1 MATTTTNPAMAAT
14 NHATEDTD
22 HVSLK
27 TWICVLGVLLGCFM
41 AVLDIIVTN
50 SSLRDI
56 AGTLAASSDEIS
68 WVPTSYLVAEIV
80 VIPLTSWLSAAFSLK
95 KYLLVNS
102 ILFVFFSVCCGQAR
116 SLDLMILFRVLQ
128 GFTGGVLIPLSF
140 VVILT
145 YLPPSKRP
153 IGMAMFSV
161 TATFA
166 PALGPLL
173 GGWLTDS
180 YGWPFVF
187 YINVIPGILLIA
199 AVWFTMESQPMN
211 LGLLKKGDW
220 WGILTMAIGLAAFEI
235 VLEDGNRKDWF
246 GDPGIVKLAWT
257 AAIFIPAFILI
268 ELRQKEPL
276 VDLRLFARRNFGLG
290 SIVNVA
296 LGIGLY
302 GVVFILPVYLGQIH
316 GYDATQIG
324 TVIIWLGLPQLLVI
338 PLVPKLMKHFDTRII
353 IGVGILFFGG
363 SSFFNAHLNSY
374 FAGPQFYIPLI
385 IRALGQ
391 PLIMVPLSA
400 VTTSGMAKGR
410 ESGAASALFNMMR
423 NIGGSIGIAG
433 LSTLLSVR
441 ERFHSERIGE
451 SVTIY
456 SVALQERMQQ
466 SAAYLLSQG
475 SDSFSA
481 NMRAIGAIGG
491 AVRRQA
497 FLLAYSDCFLVLG
510 CVLLASAAALFFMKK
525 AKISGPVGGH

>member
-1 MATTTTNPAMAAT
+1 MATATMNPAREASLTPGAQ
-14 NHATEDTD
+14 D

-41 AVLDIIVTN
+41 AVLDIIITN

-56 AGTLAASSDEIS
+56 AGTLAASPDEIS
-68 WVPTSYLVAEIV
+68 WVPTAYLVAEIV
-80 VIPLTSWLSAAFSLK
+80 TIPLSSWLSAAFSLK

-102 ILFVFFSVCCGQAR
+102 ILFVFFSVCCGQAH
-116 SLDLMILFRVLQ
+116 SLELMILFRVLQ

-145 YLPPSKRP
+145 YLPPSKHP

-166 PALGPLL
+166 PAIGPLI
-173 GGWLTDS
+173 GGWLTDN

-187 YINVIPGILLIA
+187 YINIIPGALLIA
-199 AVWFTMESQPMN
+199 AVWFTMEKQPMN
-211 LGLLKKGDW
+211 LSLLKKGDW

-257 AAIFIPAFILI
+257 AAIFIPAFIII
-268 ELRQKEPL
+268 ELLVKEPL
-276 VDLRLFARRNFGLG
+276 VDLRLFGRRNFRFG
-290 SIVNVA
+290 SMINVIF
-296 LGIGLY
+296 GVGLY
-302 GVVFILPVYLGQIH
+302 GVVFILPLYLAQMH
-316 GYDATQIG
+316 GYDALQIG
-324 TVIIWLGLPQLLVI
+324 KVIIFLGLPQLLVI
-338 PLVPKLMKHFDTRII
+338 PLVPKLMQRFDARVL
-353 IGVGILFFGG
+353 IGTGILLFGG
-363 SSFFNAHLNSY
+363 SSFFTCHLDSD

-400 VTTSGMAKGR
+400 VSTAGMAKGR
-410 ESGAASALFNMMR
+410 ESGSASALFNMMR

-441 ERFHSERIGE
+441 ERFHSARIGE

-456 SVALQERMQQ
+456 SGAVQERLQQ
-466 SAAYLLSQG
+466 SATYFMSQG
-475 SDSFSA
+475 SDPYSA
-481 NMRAIGAIGG
+481 HMRAIGAIGG

-497 FLLAYSDCFLVLG
+497 FLLAYSDCFLALG
-510 CVLLASAAALFFMKK
+510 CVLLSSAIALFFMKR
-525 AKISGPVGGH
+525 ARILGAGGGH

>member
-1 MATTTTNPAMAAT
+1 MATTVTNPAIAAG
-14 NHATEDTD
+14 NHTTENTD
-22 HVSLK
+22 HVALK
-27 TWICVLGVLLGCFM
+27 TWICVVGVLLGCFM
-41 AVLDIIVTN
+41 AVLDIIITN

-80 VIPLTSWLSAAFSLK
+80 TIPLTAWLSAAFSLK

-102 ILFVFFSVCCGQAR
+102 ILFVIFSTCCGQAH
-116 SLDLMILFRVLQ
+116 SLELMILFRVLQ

-145 YLPPSKRP
+145 YLPRSKQP
-153 IGMAMFSV
+153 IGMAMFGV

-166 PALGPLL
+166 PAIGPLI
-173 GGWLTDS
+173 GGWLTDN

-187 YINVIPGILLIA
+187 YINIIPGALLIA
-199 AVWFTMESQPMN
+199 AVWFTMENQPMN

-246 GDPGIVKLAWT
+246 GDPGIVKLAWI

-296 LGIGLY
+296 LGMGLY
-302 GVVFILPVYLGQIH
+302 GVVFILPLFLGQIH
-316 GYDATQIG
+316 GYNASQIG
-324 TVIIWLGLPQLLVI
+324 MVIIWLGLPQLLVI
-338 PLVPKLMKHFDTRII
+338 PLVPKLMKLVDTRII
-353 IGVGILFFGG
+353 IGVGILLFG
-363 SSFFNAHLNSY
+363 SSCFFNIHLNSD

-400 VTTSGMAKGR
+400 VSTAGMAKGR
-410 ESGAASALFNMMR
+410 ESGSASVLFNMMR

-451 SVTIY
+451 SVTVY
-456 SVALQERMQQ
+456 SGAVQERMQQ
-466 SAAYLLSQG
+466 SAAYFLSQG
-475 SDSFSA
+475 SDSYSA
-481 NMRAIGAIGG
+481 DMRAIGAIGG
-491 AVRRQA
+491 TVRRQS

-510 CVLLASAAALFFMKK
+510 CALLASAAALFFMKK
-525 AKISGPVGGH
+525 TKISGAVGGH

>member
-1 MATTTTNPAMAAT
+1 MATTTINPATAAG
-14 NHATEDTD
+14 NLATEATD
-22 HVSLK
+22 RVPLK
-27 TWICVLGVLLGCFM
+27 TWICVIGVLLGCFL
-41 AVLDIIVTN
+41 AVLNIIVTN

-80 VIPLTSWLSAAFSLK
+80 VIPLTAWLSAAFSLK

-102 ILFVFFSVCCGQAR
+102 ILFVFFSVCCGQAH

-145 YLPPSKRP
+145 YLPPSKQP
-153 IGMAMFSV
+153 IGMALFTV

-166 PALGPLL
+166 PAIGPLV
-173 GGWLTDS
+173 GGWLTDN
-180 YGWPFVF
+180 YGWPFIF
-187 YINVIPGILLIA
+187 YMNAVPGVLMIA
-199 AVWFTMESQPMN
+199 AVWFTMEKQPMN

-257 AAIFIPAFILI
+257 AAIFIPAFIII
-268 ELRQKEPL
+268 ELRKKEPL

-290 SIVNVA
+290 SIVNVV

-302 GVVFILPVYLGQIH
+302 GVVFILPLYLGQMH
-316 GYDATQIG
+316 GYNASQIG

-338 PLVPKLMKHFDTRII
+338 PLVPKLMQLVDTRII
-353 IGVGILFFGG
+353 IGVGVLFFGG
-363 SSFFNAHLNSY
+363 SSFLTAHLDGN
-374 FAGPQFYIPLI
+374 FAGPQFSIPLI

-391 PLIMVPLSA
+391 PLIMVPLSS

-410 ESGAASALFNMMR
+410 ESGSASALFNMMR

-451 SVTIY
+451 SVTVY
-456 SVALQERMQQ
+456 SGAVQQ
-466 SAAYLLSQG
+466 RLHQSTAYFLSKG
-475 SDSFSA
+475 SDSYSDHT
-481 NMRAIGAIGG
+481 RAISAIGG
-491 AVRRQA
+491 VVRRQA
-497 FLLAYSDCFLVLG
+497 FLLAYSDCFLILG
-510 CVLLASAAALFFMKK
+510 CVLLASAAALFFMKRT
-525 AKISGPVGGH
+525 KISGPVGGH